1 MCVAIVTHTIHQY
14 LRIMNKPEN
23 PKWEEKSR
31 EYLRDKILPRLQEI
45 QRDVFGKNKVGLDI
59 DVEPEGKYIVCHAY
73 TIMYGKVNKYLHL
86 HLNCVLDREKLESEY
101 KRLTD
106 FIKVHSA

>member
-1 MCVAIVTHTIHQY
+1 MKK
-14 LRIMNKPEN
+14 LEN
-23 PKWEEKSR
+23 PKWEDCR
-31 EYLRDKILPRLQEI
+31 YYLRNTILPRLQEI
-45 QRDVFGKNKVGLDI
+45 QRDMFGKGKVGLEI

-86 HLNCVLDREKLESEY
+86 HLSCVLDREKLESES

-106 FIKVHSA
+106 FNKEHSA

>member
-1 MCVAIVTHTIHQY
+1 MCVAVVTHTIYQY
-14 LRIMNKPEN
+14 FKIMKKLEE
-23 PKWEEKSR
+23 PKCEVKSR

-45 QRDVFGKNKVGLDI
+45 QRDIFGNGKVGLEI
-59 DVEPEGKYIVCHAY
+59 DVDPEGKYIVCHSY

-86 HLNCVLDREKLESEY
+86 HLSCVLDREKLESEY

-106 FIKVHSA
+106 FIKEHSA